1 MSLTNTSINRP
12 VATTMAFLII
22 ILVGFIGFRYLPV
35 DLLPEIESPQLTV
48 SVNYD
53 NVGPEEMEM
62 IITDMLE
69 NSLAGIPDVEEMSST
84 SSEGSSRVRLHFSRG
99 TNLDAAANNVRDAL
113 DRIRDNLPDQ
123 ADQPR
128 IRQFNPDDFPIVI
141 IGVRSQ
147 RNLAELTQILDRE
160 ISMFFEQ
167 IPGVGTID
175 IWGGIDREI
184 HIDLHRERLHSSRV
198 TANDVAQ
205 AINRENVT
213 LPGGEIKDGY
223 DDFYVRTDGEF
234 QNLDEIRNTVI
245 RYEGGRPIRVSDIA
259 DVRHGYQ
266 DISRYVEIDGTPTLR
281 LAIRKQSGANTV
293 AVAEQIHREI
303 DRINSIRGDMELM
316 AITDQSEFIKDSIN
330 TVQNSAIW
338 GGILAVIVLFAF
350 LRNFST
356 TLIIA
361 TAIPISLIA
370 TFGLLYFGGLTLNQ
384 MSFGGLALGI
394 GLIVD
399 NAIVVLENI
408 VRKREHGEA
417 RKISAGIGTQEVSGA
432 IIAATLTTSVI
443 FLPVVFMQTT
453 TGTMFQE
460 LGLVV
465 VFALLCS
472 LLVAL
477 TLVPMLASRYM
488 TIQPLDK
495 DPGKQSRATRFFE
508 NLDERY
514 TLLLRKAM
522 NVRGYVLGAT
532 FLLFAGSVFLLMDIP
547 FELAPE
553 TDADEVRVRMSM
565 QEGTN
570 IAVTHRYFEELDQRV
585 REVIN
590 PDEITYYTKDLGGWG
605 GDGRIDLALVSQTER
620 SRTAQEIASEL
631 RAHVQSSIPGA
642 NIRVDTQGGLWIM
655 RRIFRTGGGD
665 EDASVSMQLRGY
677 DLETSRQLANTVRNR
692 LERIQGVTDVEVQ
705 ESEGRPQQDIRID
718 REKVA
723 ELGLGV
729 NDIASAIQA
738 NIGGLRAG
746 MFRMDGEERPIVVR
760 LRPQDRMDLEDI
772 ERINIRGQN
781 GEIIPISSVIQHER
795 TRGPTSI
802 NRVNGQ
808 RVMYLSA
815 ELEPD
820 MALGEAVSRMQA
832 ALSDINFPE
841 GYSVYF
847 GGEYEEQQQAQAD
860 FLMAIILALVLVYM
874 VMAGQFERY
883 LDPLIVMFS
892 VPVALIGIVP
902 TLIITNTTLNMQSL
916 MGVLMLLGIVVNNA
930 IVLVDY
936 INLKRRE
943 GERRNLLEAII
954 AASRLRLR
962 PILMTSF
969 TTILAMLP
977 LAIGIGVGAEIQAAL
992 ARVVIGGLLAS
1003 TFITLVIIPMIYH
1016 DTTRA
1021 MDRLRAY
1028 RRHLWWQ
1035 ARKRMAVSEVAP
1047 SPQLS
1052 VETDEQLKRN

>member
-35 DLLPEIESPQLTV
+35 DLLPEIENPQLSV
-48 SVNYD
+48 SVNYS
-53 NVGPEEMEM
+53 NVGPEEMEL
-62 IITDMLE
+62 IVTDMLE

-84 SSEGSSRVRLHFSRG
+84 SSEGSSRVTLQFSRG

-113 DRIRDNLPDQ
+113 DRIRDDLPDL

-128 IRQFNPDDFPIVI
+128 IRQFTPDDFPIVI
-141 IGVRSQ
+141 IGVQSD
-147 RNLAELTQILDRE
+147 RNLAELTQILERE
-160 ISMFFEQ
+160 VSMFFEQ

-175 IWGGIDREI
+175 VWGGIEREI
-184 HIDLHRERLHSSRV
+184 QVDLNRERLHSSRI
-198 TANDVAQ
+198 TANDVSEAL
-205 AINRENVT
+205 NRENVT
-213 LPGGEIKDGY
+213 LPGGDIKDGY
-223 DDFYVRTDGEF
+223 SDFYVRTDGEF
-234 QNLDEIRNTVI
+234 KNLDEIRNTVI
-245 RYEGGRPIRVSDIA
+245 QYVDGRPLRVGDVARVS
-259 DVRHGYQ
+259 HGYE
-266 DISRYVEIDGTPTLR
+266 DIGRYVEIDGIPTLR

-293 AVAEQIHREI
+293 AVAEQVHEEI

-316 AITDQSEFIKDSIN
+316 AITDQSEFIQDSIN

-350 LRNFST
+350 LRNLST
-356 TLIIA
+356 TFIIA

-408 VRKREHGEA
+408 VRKREEGNERKESA
-417 RKISAGIGTQEVSGA
+417 RVGTREVTGA

-453 TGTMFQE
+453 TGSMFQE

-465 VFALLCS
+465 VFAIMCS

-477 TLVPMLASRYM
+477 TLVPMLASKYM
-488 TIQPLDK
+488 SIKPLDADRQK
-495 DPGKQSRATRFFE
+495 HSRATRFFTQM
-508 NLDERY
+508 DDY
-514 TLLLRKAM
+514 YSSLLRKAIKR
-522 NVRGYVLGAT
+522 RGYVLGVT
-532 FLLFAGSVFLLMDIP
+532 FVLFAGSILLLPGIP

-565 QEGTN
+565 QDGTN
-570 IAVTHRYFEELDQRV
+570 IAVINRYFDELHQTV
-585 REVIN
+585 QQVID
-590 PDEITYYTKDLGGWG
+590 PDEIAYYTRDLGGWG
-605 GDGRIDLALVSQTER
+605 GDGRIDMALVGQDER
-620 SRTAQEIASEL
+620 DRTADEIASEI
-631 RAHVQSSIPGA
+631 RAHVQNSVPGA
-642 NIRVDTQGGLWIM
+642 DIRVDTQGGLWIL
-655 RRIFRTGGGD
+655 RRVFRTGGGD
-665 EDASVSMQLRGY
+665 EDASVSLQLRGY
-677 DLETSRQLANTVRNR
+677 DLDTAEELARNVHTR
-692 LERIQGVTDVEVQ
+692 LERVQGVTDVEIQ

-718 REKVA
+718 REKIA
-723 ELGLGV
+723 EIGLGV
-729 NDIASAIQA
+729 NDVASTIQA
-738 NIGGLRAG
+738 NIGGTQAG
-746 MFRMDGEERPIVVR
+746 VFRVDGEERPIMVR
-760 LRPQDRMDLEDI
+760 LRPQDRLELDDI
-772 ERINIRGQN
+772 ERINIRAQN
-781 GEIIPISSVIQHER
+781 GDIVPVSSVIEHER

-815 ELEPD
+815 ELEQD
-820 MALGEAVSRMQA
+820 ETLGEAVPRMEA
-832 ALSDINFPE
+832 ALSDIQFPE

-847 GGEYEEQQQAQAD
+847 GGEYEEQQRAQDD
-860 FLMAIILALVLVYM
+860 FTMAIVLALILVYM

-902 TLIITNTTLNMQSL
+902 TLILTDTTINMQSL

-936 INLKRRE
+936 INLKRRDDKQ
-943 GERRNLLEAII
+943 RNLLEAII

-962 PILMTSF
+962 PILMTTF
-969 TTILAMLP
+969 TTILAMFP

-1003 TFITLVIIPMIYH
+1003 TIITLVIIPMIYL
-1016 DTTRA
+1016 DTTVA
-1021 MDRLRAY
+1021 VEKLREFRKNA
-1028 RRHLWWQ
+1028 WQ
-1035 ARKRMAVSEVAP
+1035 QMRERFAGAE
-1047 SPQLS
+1047 S
-1052 VETDEQLKRN
+1052 V

>member
-53 NVGPEEMEM
+53 NVGPEEMEL
-62 IITDMLE
+62 IVTDMLE
-69 NSLAGIPDVEEMSST
+69 NSLSGIPDVEQMSST
-84 SSEGSSRVRLHFSRG
+84 SSEGSSRVTLEFSRG
-99 TNLDAAANNVRDAL
+99 TNLDAASNNVRDAL
-113 DRIRDNLPDQ
+113 DRIRDNLPDL

-141 IGVRSQ
+141 VGVRSD
-147 RNLAELTQILDRE
+147 RDLAELTQILDQE
-160 ISMFFEQ
+160 VSMFFEQ

-175 IWGGIDREI
+175 VWGGIEREI
-184 HIDLHRERLHSSRV
+184 QVDLIRERLHSSQV
-198 TANDVAQ
+198 TANDVSEALS
-205 AINRENVT
+205 RENVT
-213 LPGGEIKDGY
+213 LPGGDIKDGY
-223 DDFYVRTDGEF
+223 SDFYVRTDGEF
-234 QNLDEIRNTVI
+234 ENLDEIRNTVI
-245 RYEGGRPIRVSDIA
+245 QYVDGRPLRVG
-259 DVRHGYQ
+259 DVAHVSHGYE
-266 DISRYVEIDGTPTLR
+266 DIGRYVEIDGVPTLR

-293 AVAEQIHREI
+293 AVAEQIHEEI
-303 DRINSIRGDMELM
+303 DRINSVRGDMELM
-316 AITDQSEFIKDSIN
+316 AITDQSEFIQDSIN

-350 LRNFST
+350 LRNIST
-356 TLIIA
+356 TFIIA

-408 VRKREHGEA
+408 VRKREHGTEHKESA
-417 RKISAGIGTQEVSGA
+417 RVGTSEVSGA

-453 TGTMFQE
+453 TGSMFQE

-488 TIQPLDK
+488 TIEPLDE
-495 DPGKQSRATRFFE
+495 DRAKQSRATRFFE
-508 NLDERY
+508 KLDDHY
-514 TLLLRKAM
+514 TNVLRHAIKR
-522 NVRGYVLGAT
+522 RGYVLGAT
-532 FLLFAGSVFLLMDIP
+532 FLLFAGSIMLLPGIP
-547 FELAPE
+547 FELAPD

-565 QEGTN
+565 QDGTN
-570 IAVTHRYFEELDQRV
+570 IAVINRYFDDLDQIV
-585 REVIN
+585 QQVID
-590 PDEITYYTKDLGGWG
+590 PDEIAYYTRDLGGWG
-605 GDGRIDLALVSQTER
+605 GDGRIDLALVSQDER
-620 SRTAQEIASEL
+620 NRSADEIAGEL
-631 RAHVQSSIPGA
+631 RSHVQNSIPGA
-642 NIRVDTQGGLWIM
+642 DIRVDTQGGLWIM

-665 EDASVSMQLRGY
+665 EDASVNIQLRGH
-677 DLETSRQLANTVRNR
+677 DLETSEQLARNVRTR
-692 LERIQGVTDVEVQ
+692 LEMVQGVTDVEIQ

-718 REKVA
+718 REKIA

-729 NDIASAIQA
+729 NDVASTIQA
-738 NIGGLRAG
+738 NIGGSQAG
-746 MFRMDGEERPIVVR
+746 VFRIGGEERPIMVR
-760 LRPQDRMDLEDI
+760 LRPEDRLEIDDI
-772 ERINIRGQN
+772 ERINIRAQN
-781 GEIIPISSVIQHER
+781 GEIVPVSSVIEHER

-815 ELEPD
+815 ELEQNE
-820 MALGEAVSRMQA
+820 ALGEAVPRMEA
-832 ALSDINFPE
+832 AISDIQFPE

-847 GGEYEEQQQAQAD
+847 GGEYEEQQQAQDD
-860 FLMAIILALVLVYM
+860 FLMAIVLALILVYM

-902 TLIITNTTLNMQSL
+902 TLILTDTTINMQSL

-936 INLKRRE
+936 INLMRRDNKQ
-943 GERRNLLEAII
+943 RNLLEAII

-962 PILMTSF
+962 PILMTTF

-1003 TFITLVIIPMIYH
+1003 TVITLVIIPIIYL

-1021 MDRLRAY
+1021 MMKLREY
-1028 RRHLWWQ
+1028 RQVLWQ
-1035 ARKRMAVSEVAP
+1035 QMRERFAGAE
-1047 SPQLS
+1047 S
-1052 VETDEQLKRN
+1052 V

>member
-53 NVGPEEMEM
+53 NVGPEEMEL
-62 IITDMLE
+62 IVTDMLE
-69 NSLAGIPDVEEMSST
+69 NALAGIPDVEEMNST

-113 DRIRDNLPDQ
+113 DRIRDNLPLQ

-141 IGVRSQ
+141 VGVRSD
-147 RNLAELTQILDRE
+147 RDLAELTQILDQE
-160 ISMFFEQ
+160 VSMFFEQ

-175 IWGGIDREI
+175 VWGGIEREI
-184 HIDLHRERLHSSRV
+184 QVDLNRERMHSSNV
-198 TANDVAQ
+198 TANDVIE
-205 AINRENVT
+205 AISRENVT
-213 LPGGEIKDGY
+213 LPGGNIKDGY
-223 DDFYVRTDGEF
+223 SDFYIRTDGEF
-234 QNLDEIRNTVI
+234 ENLDEIRQTVI
-245 RYEGGRPIRVSDIA
+245 RYVDGRPLRIG
-259 DVRHGYQ
+259 DVANIQHGYE
-266 DISRYVEIDGTPTLR
+266 DISRYVEIDGVPTLR

-293 AVAEQIHREI
+293 AVAEQVHEEI
-303 DRINSIRGDMELM
+303 ERINSIRGDMELM
-316 AITDQSEFIKDSIN
+316 AITDQSEFIQDSIN

-408 VRKREHGEA
+408 VRKREHGSE
-417 RKISAGIGTQEVSGA
+417 RKLSAETGTKEVSGA

-453 TGTMFQE
+453 TGSMFQE

-488 TIQPLDK
+488 TVKPLDQDK
-495 DPGKQSRATRFFE
+495 KKQSRATRFFE
-508 NLDERY
+508 RVDERY
-514 TLLLRKAM
+514 TSLLRKA
-522 NVRGYVLGAT
+522 VSRRGYVLGGT
-532 FLLFAGSVFLLMDIP
+532 FVLFAGSLFLLPGIP

-565 QEGTN
+565 QDGTN
-570 IAVTHRYFEELDQRV
+570 IAVINRYFNDLDNIVQQ
-585 REVIN
+585 VIDH
-590 PDEITYYTKDLGGWG
+590 DEISYYTKDLGGWG
-605 GDGRIDLALVSQTER
+605 GDGRIDLALVSQDER
-620 SRTAQEIASEL
+620 DRTADEIASEI
-631 RAHVQSSIPGA
+631 RSHVENSIPGA
-642 NIRVDTQGGLWIM
+642 DIRVDTQGGLWIM
-655 RRIFRTGGGD
+655 RRVFRTGGGD
-665 EDASVSMQLRGY
+665 EDASVNLQLRGH
-677 DLETSRQLANTVRNR
+677 DLDTSEQLARNIRNR
-692 LERIQGVTDVEVQ
+692 LERVQGVTDVEVQ
-705 ESEGRPQQDIRID
+705 EAEGRPQQDIRID

-729 NDIASAIQA
+729 NDIATTIQT
-738 NIGGLRAG
+738 NVGGSQAG
-746 MFRMDGEERPIVVR
+746 VFRIDGEERPIMVR
-760 LRPQDRMDLEDI
+760 LRPEDRLELEDI
-772 ERINIRGQN
+772 ERISIRGQN
-781 GEIIPISSVIQHER
+781 GEIVPISSVVTHDR
-795 TRGPTSI
+795 SRAPTSV

-815 ELEPD
+815 ELEEGET
-820 MALGEAVSRMQA
+820 LGEAVPRMEA
-832 ALSDINFPE
+832 ALADIQFPE

-847 GGEYEEQQQAQAD
+847 GGEYEEQQQAQND
-860 FLMAIILALVLVYM
+860 FIMAIILALVLVYM

-902 TLIITNTTLNMQSL
+902 TLIITNTTINMQSL

-936 INLKRRE
+936 INLKRRDDE
-943 GERRNLLEAII
+943 QKNLLDAIV

-962 PILMTSF
+962 PILMTTF

-977 LAIGIGVGAEIQAAL
+977 LAVGIGVGAEIQAAL
-992 ARVVIGGLLAS
+992 ARVVIGGLMAS
-1003 TFITLVIIPMIYH
+1003 TLITLFLIPMIYY

-1021 MDRLRAY
+1021 VVRIREF
-1028 RRHLWWQ
+1028 
-1035 ARKRMAVSEVAP
+1035 RKTAWEQMRERVP
-1047 SPQLS
+1047 GLS
-1052 VETDEQLKRN
+1052 SAG

>member
-1 MSLTNTSINRP
+1 MSLTTTSINRP

-22 ILVGFIGFRYLPV
+22 ILIGFIGFRYLPV

-53 NVGPEEMEM
+53 NVGPEEMEL
-62 IITDMLE
+62 IITDLLE
-69 NSLAGIPDVEEMSST
+69 NALSGIPNVEEMNST
-84 SSEGSSRVRLHFSRG
+84 SSEGSSRVRLVFSRR
-99 TNLDAAANNVRDAL
+99 TNLDAASNDVRDAL
-113 DRIRDNLPDQ
+113 DRIRDALPLE

-141 IGVRSQ
+141 VGVRSD
-147 RNLAELTQILDRE
+147 RDLAELTHILDRE
-160 ISMFFEQ
+160 VSMFFEQ

-175 IWGGIDREI
+175 IWGGIGREI
-184 HIDLHRERLHSSRV
+184 QVDLHRERLHSSAV
-198 TANDVAQ
+198 TASDVIEAL
-205 AINRENVT
+205 NRENIT
-213 LPGGEIKDGY
+213 LPGGDIKDGY
-223 DDFYVRTDGEF
+223 SDFYVRTDGEF
-234 QNLDEIRNTVI
+234 ENLNEIRNTVI
-245 RYEGGRPIRVSDIA
+245 RYVDGSPIRVGDVADIH
-259 DVRHGYQ
+259 HGYE
-266 DISRYVEIDGTPTLR
+266 DIGRYVEIDGVPTLR

-293 AVAEQIHREI
+293 AVAEQIHQEI
-303 DRINSIRGDMELM
+303 ERINSIRGDMELM

-350 LRNFST
+350 LRNLST
-356 TLIIA
+356 TFIIA

-408 VRKREHGEA
+408 VRKRETGHE
-417 RKISAGIGTQEVSGA
+417 RVESANTGTSEVSGA

-453 TGTMFQE
+453 TGSMFQE

-465 VFALLCS
+465 VFSLLCS

-477 TLVPMLASRYM
+477 TLVPMLASKYM
-488 TIQPLDK
+488 TVKPKEPDLE
-495 DPGKQSRATRFFE
+495 KQSKASRFFE
-508 NLDERY
+508 KLDDRY
-514 TLLLRKAM
+514 TSLLRKA
-522 NVRGYVLGAT
+522 VEKRGIVLGGT
-532 FLLFAGSVFLLMDIP
+532 FVLFAGSLFLLPGIP

-565 QEGTN
+565 QDGTN
-570 IAVTHRYFEELDQRV
+570 IAVINRYFEDLDHIVQQV
-585 REVIN
+585 IDPGEV
-590 PDEITYYTKDLGGWG
+590 EYYTKDLGGWG
-605 GDGRIDLALVSQTER
+605 GDARIDLALVSQDER
-620 SRTAQEIASEL
+620 NRTADQIASDL
-631 RAHVQSSIPGA
+631 RSHVENAIPGA
-642 NIRVDTQGGLWIM
+642 DIRVDTQGGLWIM
-655 RRIFRTGGGD
+655 RRVFRTGGGD
-665 EDASVSMQLRGY
+665 EDASVNIQLRGH
-677 DLETSRQLANTVRNR
+677 DLETSEQLARNIRNR
-692 LERIQGVTDVEVQ
+692 LERVQGVTDVEVQ

-718 REKVA
+718 REKLA

-729 NDIASAIQA
+729 NDVARTIQT
-738 NIGGLRAG
+738 NIGGSQAG
-746 MFRMDGEERPIVVR
+746 VFRIDGEERPIMVR
-760 LRPQDRMDLEDI
+760 LRPEDRLEIGDI
-772 ERINIRGQN
+772 DRISIRAQN
-781 GEIIPISSVIQHER
+781 GDIIPILSVIEQHR
-795 TRGPTSI
+795 SRAPTSV

-815 ELEPD
+815 ELEEGE
-820 MALGEAVSRMQA
+820 ALGAAVPRMEA
-832 ALSDINFPE
+832 ALSDIQFPE

-847 GGEYEEQQQAQAD
+847 GGEYEEQQQAQDD
-860 FLMAIILALVLVYM
+860 FTMAIILALVLVYM

-902 TLIITNTTLNMQSL
+902 TLILTNTTINMQSL
-916 MGVLMLLGIVVNNA
+916 MGVLMLMGIVVNNA

-936 INLKRRE
+936 INLKRRDDKN
-943 GERRNLLEAII
+943 RNLLEAIV

-962 PILMTSF
+962 PILMTTF

-1003 TFITLVIIPMIYH
+1003 TLITLFLIPIIYL

-1021 MDRLRAY
+1021 LVKVKEF
-1028 RRHLWWQ
+1028 RRSVWEQ
-1035 ARKRMAVSEVAP
+1035 MRERVATVTE
-1047 SPQLS
+1047 S
-1052 VETDEQLKRN
+1052 